1 MSVLP
6 LDQERWMAVK
16 LNHTIVWCRDKEVSA
31 SYLAE
36 VLGLEAP
43 RPWGPFLVVEMGN
56 EVSLDF
62 REYYS
67 PDGEIDHQHYA
78 FLVPEDDFDQIL
90 GRLTARGQQYW
101 ALRHCPRQLRLL
113 QRAGAAPT
121 RAVERARAPGLA
133 EQ

>member
-1 MSVLP
+1 
-6 LDQERWMAVK
+6 
-16 LNHTIVWCRDKEVSA
+16 
-31 SYLAE
+31 
-36 VLGLEAP
+36 
-43 RPWGPFLVVEMGN
+43 MGN

-121 RAVERARAPGLA
+121 RAVERARAPGAGRAVNLGDRQDRKGGDCGLDA
-133 EQ
+133 AHRHPPGQPVNLLHETSIFGTDT

>member
-43 RPWGPFLVVEMGN
+43 RPWGAVPGGG
-56 EVSLDF
+56 
-62 REYYS
+62 
-67 PDGEIDHQHYA
+67 DGK
-78 FLVPEDDFDQIL
+78 
-90 GRLTARGQQYW
+90 RGV
-101 ALRHCPRQLRLL
+101 A
-113 QRAGAAPT
+113 
-121 RAVERARAPGLA
+121 
-133 EQ
+133 